1 MYISLAQLF
10 KTTLF
15 SSMTRLVNFDI
26 AKAIAIILVVIG
38 HYYPENAPEWY
49 RALHSWIYTFHMPL
63 FMFASGYI
71 YLSFKKDEGYFAF
84 IKKKF
89 RRLLVPYFIVSI
101 IIISIK
107 LLTQQ
112 NMHVEN
118 PVTPE
123 AYIHILYLPAA
134 GYFLWFIWSLFTCF
148 LIIPFF
154 KTPKARLILLGV
166 AILLHYLFTLKS
178 IELFAI
184 NETSRNLLWFVVGTS
199 ACDYGKAVFTHKLWE
214 KHNNILKA
222 LILILFIATSIL
234 FLQGTP
240 YTNEVLSWI
249 GIAATMSISTWVA
262 DIRLARFTDPLLVIE
277 SASYIIYL
285 FHTTFE
291 GLAKSIAQKAPLFAG
306 SDTGFILGAIVC
318 ILAGIVGPVILFYVI
333 RRFQVTRI
341 IFGLK

>member
-1 MYISLAQLF
+1 
-10 KTTLF
+10 
-15 SSMTRLVNFDI
+15 MTRLVHFDI

-38 HYYPENAPEWY
+38 HYYPENAPGWY
-49 RALHSWIYTFHMPL
+49 LALHSWIYTFHMPL

-71 YLSFKKDEGYFAF
+71 YLSFKKDEGYFTF

-89 RRLLVPYFIVSI
+89 RRLFVPYIIVSM

-107 LLTQQ
+107 LLTQR
-112 NMHVEN
+112 NMYVEN

-123 AYIHILYLPAA
+123 TYIQILYLPAA

-154 KTPKARLILLGV
+154 KTANARLVLLLIS
-166 AILLHYLFTLKS
+166 ILLHYVFTLGS

-184 NETSRNLLWFVVGTS
+184 NETSRNLLWFMVGTS
-199 ACDYGKAVFTHKLWE
+199 ACDYGSIVFSHKFWE
-214 KHNNILKA
+214 KYKNILK
-222 LILILFIATSIL
+222 IFSIILFVVTSIL
-234 FLQGTP
+234 FLLETP
-240 YTNEVLSWI
+240 YTNEILAWF
-249 GIAATMSISTWVA
+249 GIASMMATSTWIA
-262 DIRLARFTDPLLVIE
+262 HIRATRYIQPILIVG

-291 GLAKSIAQKAPLFAG
+291 GLAKSIVQKVTFFAT
-306 SDTGFILGAIVC
+306 SDTGFVMGALLC
-318 ILAGIVGPVILFYVI
+318 ILAGIVGPIVLFYII
-333 RRFQVTRI
+333 RKFQMTRM